1 MYLTHGYDCWQKK
14 IEKKK
19 KMEIRNWQLGLDSME
34 SIEIEIDTDSP
45 VINLLVTNDT
55 HEQK

>member
-14 IEKKK
+14 LKKK
-19 KMEIRNWQLGLDSME
+19 KMEITNWQLGLDSME

>member
-1 MYLTHGYDCWQKK
+1 MAMTVDKK
-14 IEKKK
+14 KLKKK
-19 KMEIRNWQLGLDSME
+19 KMEITNWQLGLDSME